1 MPFNFN
7 YSIMQALHIGN
18 LEARLPIVQGGMGVA
33 VSLSGLASAVANEG
47 GIGIISSAAIGMLM
61 PNYSKDFKGAN
72 QLALRQEI
80 RKAGKKT
87 KGIIGVNIMVALS
100 DYTEHLKVAV
110 EEGAD
115 LIISGAGLPL
125 KMPDIVIED
134 KAGDNKTK
142 FIPIAS
148 SARGAKLIFNYWAN
162 HYGVIPDGI
171 VVEGPMAGGHL
182 GFKKT
187 QINDNDFALE
197 KLVPEVV
204 VAMKPFEQRFGKN
217 IPVIAGGGIYTGAD
231 MHKIMSLGAS
241 GVQIATRLVPTFECD
256 ASVEFKEEY
265 VNCKEEDLMLI
276 ESPVGLPGR
285 AIRNKFLE
293 DVATGIKKPV
303 KCPWKCIKTCDYK
316 KAPYCI
322 SLALINASKGNLK
335 NGFVFAGSNAYKTTK
350 VQSIK
355 AVFSAISEEYHT
367 AIAKLTVLRH
377 SKTKPAPIGL
387 HFIEYAQVKKA
398 V

>member
-1 MPFNFN
+1 
-7 YSIMQALHIGN
+7 MQALHIGE
-18 LEARLPIVQGGMGVA
+18 LEVRLPIIQGGMGVA

-47 GIGIISSAAIGMLM
+47 GVGIISSAGIGMM
-61 PNYSKDFKGAN
+61 IPDFSKNFREAN
-72 QLALRQEI
+72 KLALRQEI
-80 RKAGKKT
+80 RKARKKT
-87 KGIIGVNIMVALS
+87 NGAIGVNIMVALS
-100 DYTEHLKVAV
+100 DYTGHLEVSV

-125 KMPDIVIED
+125 KMPDIVLDD

-142 FIPIAS
+142 FIPITS
-148 SARGAKLIFNYWAN
+148 SARAAKLIFGYWAD
-162 HYGVIPDGI
+162 HYGVIPDAV
-171 VVEGPMAGGHL
+171 VVEGPLAGGHL
-182 GFKKT
+182 GFKKA
-187 QINDNDFALE
+187 QINDKGFSLE

-204 VAMKPFEQRFGKN
+204 SVIKPFEQRFGKG

-256 ASVEFKEEY
+256 ASIEFKEAY
-265 VNCKEEDLMLI
+265 INSKEEDIMLI

-293 DVATGIKKPV
+293 DVAAGVKKPI

-335 NGFVFAGSNAYKTTK
+335 NGFVFAGSNAHRTTK
-350 VQSIK
+350 IQSVE
-355 AVFSAISEEYHT
+355 AVLNEMVEEYQ
-367 AIAKLTVLRH
+367 IAQTGVAGNLVKNTL
-377 SKTKPAPIGL
+377 APIRQYNK
-387 HFIEYAQVKKA
+387 EYTRVKKA